1 MIPQQKG
8 APRSSGHHLAGVTP
22 HDKDGSPQGFHL
34 PEKGQGTR
42 KKGLGGG
49 ELGVRPSRPVTPLP
63 LGLAPCSSSADVPMA
78 AASSR
83 AAGLGC
89 ARRKAA
95 AASSALPGGSSGC
108 SGPGSRVGV

>member
-1 MIPQQKG
+1 MTRTGRPK
-8 APRSSGHHLAGVTP
+8 ASTSPRKH
-22 HDKDGSPQGFHL
+22 
-34 PEKGQGTR
+34 KGQG

-49 ELGVRPSRPVTPLP
+49 ELGMHPSRPVTPLP

-83 AAGLGC
+83 AVGLGC
-89 ARRKAA
+89 ARRKAV

-108 SGPGSRVGV
+108 LGPGSGVGM